1 MAPSIPVRRVKPPAL
16 KPGDTVGIVAPAG
29 NVKRVDLEAGCDAL
43 RRAGYLPFYFDSI
56 FEQELYFAG
65 TVGRRLR
72 ELEEMFARD
81 EVRAIICARG
91 GYGANYLLEAF
102 NLEKIRAHPKI
113 FVGYSDLTALL
124 TYFSDAT
131 GLITFHGPMVAKD
144 WAREDG
150 VDLASW
156 LPAVSDTVPWELNLN
171 ANSGVSALVE
181 GSAEG
186 ILYGGCLSILVAS
199 LGTPY
204 EIKTP
209 GTVLFMEDLG
219 EKPFQVDRMLMQL
232 KLAGKFKDIRGIIF
246 GEMKDCFQ
254 TANQGYT
261 LQEVVKRIVGDFGVP
276 VAYGVKSGHVSASNM
291 TLPFGVRTQLE
302 VRSGKV
308 SVKILEAA
316 VADE

>member
-113 FVGYSDLTALL
+113 FVGYSDLTAL
-124 TYFSDAT
+124 A
-131 GLITFHGPMVAKD
+131 
-144 WAREDG
+144 
-150 VDLASW
+150 
-156 LPAVSDTVPWELNLN
+156 
-171 ANSGVSALVE
+171 
-181 GSAEG
+181 
-186 ILYGGCLSILVAS
+186 
-199 LGTPY
+199 
-204 EIKTP
+204 
-209 GTVLFMEDLG
+209 
-219 EKPFQVDRMLMQL
+219 
-232 KLAGKFKDIRGIIF
+232 
-246 GEMKDCFQ
+246 
-254 TANQGYT
+254 
-261 LQEVVKRIVGDFGVP
+261 
-276 VAYGVKSGHVSASNM
+276 
-291 TLPFGVRTQLE
+291 
-302 VRSGKV
+302 
-308 SVKILEAA
+308 
-316 VADE
+316 